1 MLSQFPYSALNNPGF
16 PVGTW
21 FELQFVVARW
31 YSKSGPNNAGT
42 LPREQMPPHRPL
54 GAGFSVQRLE
64 SFCLANTC
72 KNRQTK
78 DFLGMDADCPATH
91 APPWW
96 LDVKAMPKM
105 DTLKERQKW
114 LKGTAFCKSNFWLL
128 RPLCGLKLCQQIWC
142 VGSRQGLE
150 DYSYYSK
157 CKQHTQGGSW
167 LKYSAAKSA
176 SSCYSVLYEGFPNFF
191 KHPWPVCGLVILF
204 LHVSHGLGFLV
215 ILGNWIIGIFIM
227 CFCSSSI
234 SGHESLSQH
243 FVHVCCMWLVYIET
257 PQAYTMFRFRVK
269 SSSDSDLSQ
278 QSENVKPGN
287 YPDSSKEVQ
296 ENLGEY

>member
-1 MLSQFPYSALNNPGF
+1 MLSQLSQFPYSALNNPGF

-72 KNRQTK
+72 KSRQTK

-150 DYSYYSK
+150 DYSYYSN
-157 CKQHTQGGSW
+157 
-167 LKYSAAKSA
+167 KSA

-215 ILGNWIIGIFIM
+215 RKLNNWNFHNVFLQQLHLWTRVLVTTLCTCLLLYVTGLHWNTSGIHNVQIQ
-227 CFCSSSI
+227 
-234 SGHESLSQH
+234 SQ
-243 FVHVCCMWLVYIET
+243 V
-257 PQAYTMFRFRVK
+257 QFR
-269 SSSDSDLSQ
+269 
-278 QSENVKPGN
+278 
-287 YPDSSKEVQ
+287 
-296 ENLGEY
+296 